1 MISTHPLLSSWEW
14 TCFFKSLFLISGEN
28 CFSLYTVSLHGLA
41 SHALLSVCVPSIVW
55 LMKLQLDTVT
65 VLPLYSKLKTNSP
78 GSLMDLPNTYYGLTF
93 GLGHSSQPIKDSV
106 LQSELYPRRSLMSR
120 WIRDVWGKS
129 LLDRIWGKLEFK
141 AAWFRA

>member
-1 MISTHPLLSSWEW
+1 M
-14 TCFFKSLFLISGEN
+14 ISGEN

-93 GLGHSSQPIKDSV
+93 GLGHSSQPMNQWRLKTNHLFEYINENKRV
-106 LQSELYPRRSLMSR
+106 KHLEEFLQNALFKNKSYAAFAAIILSE
-120 WIRDVWGKS
+120 
-129 LLDRIWGKLEFK
+129 K
-141 AAWFRA
+141 AALHTSHNIIVH